1 MFAYLPA
8 LDDAS
13 AGYAVVTDR
22 FLCLL
27 GSETTADA
35 TRELYGAL
43 DAGPVHI
50 DDVLD
55 ALVARHGL
63 EHFAIV
69 EMLDA
74 GERAMNV
81 AVGGRVTVNLDGSTT
96 TRLSGPTGAT
106 WITGEARGVSALT
119 LELDGGDAGAESF
132 PIRRGV
138 VRAHSV
144 SIDQA
149 VLAGA
154 EPAFV
159 DEPSPMTVPI
169 DVPRIVEA
177 SRVTAAAA
185 SASRA
190 VKIDIAPGAD
200 VRREPGL
207 RALLPDGNELDA
219 VTPILVG
226 RRPWTSDFDTQSAVH
241 VAVPSPLREVSGIH
255 LELREVD
262 GVLHARDLHST
273 NGTLVLSPAK
283 PPRLLDGG
291 RTTPLV
297 VGDVLD
303 VGEGFQIVI
312 LG

>member
-8 LDDAS
+8 LDDS
-13 AGYAVVTDR
+13 DAGYAVVTDR

-27 GSETTADA
+27 GHETTADA
-35 TRELYGAL
+35 TRELYLAL

-55 ALVARHGL
+55 ALEARHGL

-81 AVGGRVTVNLDGSTT
+81 AVRGRVTVNLDGSTT

-106 WITGEARGVSALT
+106 WITGEARGVSALQ
-119 LELDGGDAGAESF
+119 LELDAGGAGSESF

-144 SIDQA
+144 MIDQA
-149 VLAGA
+149 VLEGA

-159 DEPSPMTVPI
+159 DEPSPLTVPI
-169 DVPRIVEA
+169 DVPRIVAE
-177 SRVTAAAA
+177 SRVTAAVA

-190 VKIDIAPGAD
+190 VKIDMGAVGASTTGPR
-200 VRREPGL
+200 VR
-207 RALLPDGNELDA
+207 LPDGNELDA
-219 VTPILVG
+219 ATPILVG
-226 RRPWTSDFDTQSAVH
+226 RRPWSSDFDTQSAVH

-255 LELREVD
+255 LEIRDID
-262 GVLHARDLHST
+262 GALQARDLHST
-273 NGTLVLSPAK
+273 NGTIVLTPARA
-283 PPRLLDGG
+283 PRLLDGG
-291 RTTPLV
+291 RATPLV

-303 VGEGFQIVI
+303 VGEGFQLVIVV
-312 LG
+312 